1 MAAIARNPNLGA
13 TRIGLII
20 PSVNTTIEPEFARL
34 APDGFSFH
42 AARVMLRETT
52 PEGLRAMN
60 SEVAS
65 ASRLIASVHPKVVAY
80 ACTSGSFLEGP
91 QGLARQSAEI
101 SAITGAPVVAT
112 SAAMIDAVRALG
124 LKRIALATP
133 YLDVLNRIEK
143 DYFESQDISVVSV
156 AGLGLSGTAIRE
168 VPPEE
173 VIRLVRGADRPE
185 AEGIFVSCTD
195 FRAAETVALLESELR
210 KPVLTSNLVTLWAL
224 MRACGHN
231 LRRTDLGRL
240 FALTFPA

>member
-1 MAAIARNPNLGA
+1 MAGIARNPNLGA
-13 TRIGLII
+13 VRIGLII

-42 AARVMLRETT
+42 SARVMLRETT

-60 SEVAS
+60 TEVAS
-65 ASRLIASVHPKVVAY
+65 ASRLVASTNPKVVAY
-80 ACTSGSFLEGP
+80 ACTSGSFLAGAE
-91 QGLARQSAEI
+91 GLAKQTAEI
-101 SAITGAPVVAT
+101 SAITGCPVVAT
-112 SAAMIDAVRALG
+112 SAAMIDALRALG

-143 DYFESQDISVVSV
+143 QYFESHNIEVLSV

-185 AEGIFVSCTD
+185 AEAIFVSCTD
-195 FRAAETVALLESELR
+195 LRAAETVALLESELG

-224 MRACGHN
+224 MRACGHTM
-231 LRRTDLGRL
+231 RRKDLGRL
-240 FALTFPA
+240 FAS